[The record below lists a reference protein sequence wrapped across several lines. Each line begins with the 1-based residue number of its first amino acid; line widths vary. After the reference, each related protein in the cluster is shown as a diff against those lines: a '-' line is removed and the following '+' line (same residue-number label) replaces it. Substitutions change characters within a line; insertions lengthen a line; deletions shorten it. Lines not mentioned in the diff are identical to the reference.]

1 VLCLVA
7 GTAAAGAAAAA
18 AAAAAAGWAEC
29 GAQPCGHQEQQSGHD
44 PQPRGYKVQTTRPAH
59 AQAGVFAVVQQLG
72 AFNYDHM
79 CSWLRPTCCW
89 LAMTCKHL
97 AEVQVMQHDIE
108 VLHNMHLRAA

>member
-1 VLCLVA
+1 
-7 GTAAAGAAAAA
+7 
-18 AAAAAAGWAEC
+18 
-29 GAQPCGHQEQQSGHD
+29 
-44 PQPRGYKVQTTRPAH
+44 
-59 AQAGVFAVVQQLG
+59 VVQQLG